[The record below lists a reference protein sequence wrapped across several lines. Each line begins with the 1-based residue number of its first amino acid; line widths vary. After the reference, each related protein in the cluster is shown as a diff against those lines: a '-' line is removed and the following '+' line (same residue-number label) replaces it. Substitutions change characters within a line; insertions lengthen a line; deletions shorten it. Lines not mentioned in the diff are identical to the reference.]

1 MASGAERQA
10 SDRAER
16 TVLVIDDD
24 ADQRAVVAELLSHH
38 GYVVVAAS
46 DGQEALDQLAGGLR
60 PKLIVLDLTMPRMDG
75 WSFLR
80 HLRGAVRSIVPV
92 VVMSAVSTGTPP
104 RGADACLEK
113 PLDASEF
120 CSVVARFCAG
130 AREMR

>member
-1 MASGAERQA
+1 MASEAEGQT

-24 ADQRAVVAELLSHH
+24 PDQRGVVAELLSHD
-38 GYVVVAAS
+38 GYAVVVAA
-46 DGQEALDQLAGGLR
+46 DGQEALDLLTGGLR
-60 PKLIVLDLTMPRMDG
+60 PELIVLDLTMPRMDG

-80 HLRGAVRSIVPV
+80 HLRGPVRSIVPV
-92 VVMSAVSTGTPP
+92 VVMSAVSTGTLP

-130 AREMR
+130 AHATR